1 MERTSA
7 ARGDIL
13 PAEHHPANGPLME
26 RTSAARG
33 DNPDLA
39 AVPRAFREFFALQER
54 VKRLGV
60 A

>member
-39 AVPRAFREFFALQER
+39 AVPRPFREFFALQER
-54 VKRLGV
+54 VKR
-60 A
+60 